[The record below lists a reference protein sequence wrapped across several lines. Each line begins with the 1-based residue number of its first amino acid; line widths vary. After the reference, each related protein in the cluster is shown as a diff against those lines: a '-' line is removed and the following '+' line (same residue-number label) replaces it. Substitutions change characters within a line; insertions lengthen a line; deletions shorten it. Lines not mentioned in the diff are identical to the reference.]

1 MKLVLHKRERQ
12 TNRLV
17 FVILVGLVCI
27 ELIALYFQLM
37 PNSIVLT
44 TGANTL

>member
-1 MKLVLHKRERQ
+1 MKFVLHKRERQ
-12 TNRLV
+12 THRLV
-17 FVILVGLVCI
+17 YVILVGLVCI

-37 PNSIVLT
+37 PTSIVNT